1 MTIAALFSTFA
12 NKINALGTA
21 FNETVYAIP
30 DGASVNINPSNGTI
44 QTWILGASRT
54 PTATSF
60 ASGQSVTLMVA
71 GTTNTITWTTI
82 GVVWVGGT
90 APTLPTSGY
99 SVIELWKVN
108 STMYGASVGNV
119 A

>member
-1 MTIAALFSTFA
+1 MTITELISIFA
-12 NKINALGTA
+12 NKVNSLGTA
-21 FNETVYAIP
+21 FNETVYAIT

-44 QTWILGASRT
+44 QTWTLGASRT

-60 ASGQSVTLMVA
+60 ISGQSVTLMVA
-71 GTTNTITWTTI
+71 GTTNTITWTSMPVT
-82 GVVWVGGT
+82 WVGGS

-99 SVIELWKVN
+99 AVIELWKVN
-108 STMYGASVGNV
+108 STIYGASVGNV